1 MAIDTDSYKSALT
14 KLETN
19 LQEKLYELFDKGKYQ
34 AIDSLAKI
42 ISNKFPSIEGKIESF
57 IESNL
62 INTLMFNVKSLLT
75 DIEGRVDT
83 AKKHASMQLEK
94 KGEKRASSSF
104 SVLLNEIH
112 RNYQGTEISSAVKS
126 FLDELPHF
134 LLTHGISENL
144 NTTNYEEK
152 ASDLKR
158 ELEKLFQT
166 HINIYTE
173 KVRKAIKE
181 EISKLIDSI
190 VFSETLGFSSE
201 LSQDDTTNLKFI
213 VTFTDYRVV
222 GDKFINSKTS
232 EEYPFKKVG
241 ERVFES
247 LDGKISFSY
256 KDKEW
261 NFTEGD
267 TCITVTNSYI
277 AVGTRE
283 NRNEIQINYGIDEV
297 IFIYHNKSVTDP
309 TVISHICEELKNKY
323 PRLYE
328 TQLEKNADFKAT
340 EAKAIED
347 KKSQNKFYVD
357 ESGKVRINS
366 NNKETLENH
375 LASLGYK
382 VYEDNDNIVLKDSNG
397 EILNTTINGN
407 TINLSNGTKIALD
420 VYTYPK
426 MSAAEGP
433 NVHFSN
439 PESGVS
445 VHFSEDYS
453 KVSVF
458 VDNNVYVVGIEDS
471 TLKVRG
477 FENNRSIKDFNHI
490 TEVIGLSAKEVLKKV
505 LKTYKHKQEHSLPPI
520 LFDEETDV
528 VSAELIAEL
537 EGKLNKSEEHTILP
551 DVPIAK
557 EVSVDLGSTYQEL
570 IAEIEL
576 DDIQENKLGNNETEY
591 LTEEQIDDRLFELSQ
606 DSKVQEYLEL
616 LRRRE
621 ELSQVSSQGLG
632 KTF

>member
-42 ISNKFPSIEGKIESF
+42 ISNKFPNIEGKIESF

-62 INTLMFNVKSLLT
+62 INALMFNVKSLLT
-75 DIEGRVDT
+75 DIEERVDT
-83 AKKHASMQLEK
+83 AKKHASMQLERQ
-94 KGEKRASSSF
+94 GEERSSSSF
-104 SVLLNEIH
+104 NVLLNEIH
-112 RNYQGTEISSAVKS
+112 RNYQGIEISSAVKS

-134 LLTHGISENL
+134 LLTHGIRENL

-190 VFSETLGFSSE
+190 VINNTLGSSSE
-201 LSQDDTTNLKFI
+201 LSQEDNNNLKFV

-222 GDKFINSKTS
+222 GNKFINSKTN
-232 EEYPFKKVG
+232 EEYPFQKVG

-357 ESGKVRINS
+357 ESGKVRINP

-426 MSAAEGP
+426 MSVAEGP
-433 NVHFSN
+433 NVHFSD

-471 TLKVRG
+471 NLKVRG

-490 TEVIGLSAKEVLKKV
+490 TEVIGLSAKEVLKNV
-505 LKTYKHKQEHSLPPI
+505 LKTYKDKQEHELPPI
-520 LFDEETDV
+520 LFE
-528 VSAELIAEL
+528 
-537 EGKLNKSEEHTILP
+537 
-551 DVPIAK
+551 
-557 EVSVDLGSTYQEL
+557 
-570 IAEIEL
+570 
-576 DDIQENKLGNNETEY
+576 
-591 LTEEQIDDRLFELSQ
+591 
-606 DSKVQEYLEL
+606 
-616 LRRRE
+616 
-621 ELSQVSSQGLG
+621 
-632 KTF
+632 